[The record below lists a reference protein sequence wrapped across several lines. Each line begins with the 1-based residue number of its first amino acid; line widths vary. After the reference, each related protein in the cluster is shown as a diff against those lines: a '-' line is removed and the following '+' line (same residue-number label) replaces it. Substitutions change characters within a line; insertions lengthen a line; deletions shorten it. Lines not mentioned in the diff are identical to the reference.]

1 MNPILKAHCETGHFS
16 HGYLLIGDRE
26 KSLISSRKAA
36 AILLNYNESALDS
49 HPDFLEQFFDI
60 FELEQSNE
68 LKRKF
73 SMKPILAERKV
84 FLLGINSFD
93 YEAVNGLSKIIE
105 DPPEDCYFFF
115 MTVFPEDVPIVLRSR
130 LVNLF
135 EEGSFKL
142 SEERRDFYKNFLK
155 KDSVERLA
163 LAKNAAADKKSA
175 LEFLNELEI
184 ILSEKIKKERSH
196 DVFKSLLY
204 SLEELQANRRFLF
217 DRASLPRMIIEH
229 FALILPQLR

>member
-26 KSLISSRKAA
+26 KSLISGRKAA
-36 AILLNYNESALDS
+36 AILLNYKESALNS
-49 HPDFLEQFFDI
+49 HPDFLEQFFDL
-60 FELEQSNE
+60 FELEQSND

-93 YEAVNGLSKIIE
+93 YKAVNSLSKIIE

-115 MTVFPEDVPIVLRSR
+115 MTVFPEDMPVVLRSK
-130 LVNLF
+130 LVNLL
-135 EEGSFKL
+135 EEGIFSL
-142 SEERRDFYKNFLK
+142 SKEKSDFYKRFLET
-155 KDSVERLA
+155 DSVERFA
-163 LAKNAAADKKSA
+163 LAKNAAAEKKSA

-184 ILSEKIKKERSH
+184 ILSEKIKKEHSPK
-196 DVFKSLLY
+196 VFKSLLY
-204 SLEELQANRRFLF
+204 SLEELQTNRRFLF

-229 FALILPQLR
+229 FALILPQL

>member
-26 KSLISSRKAA
+26 KSLISGRKAA
-36 AILLNYNESALDS
+36 AILLNYNESALAS

-60 FELEQSNE
+60 FELEQSRE

-84 FLLGINSFD
+84 FLLGINSFN
-93 YEAVNGLSKIIE
+93 YEAVNSLSKIIE

-115 MTVFPEDVPIVLRSR
+115 MAVFSEDVPLVLRSR

-135 EEGSFKL
+135 EESSFEL
-142 SEERRDFYKNFLK
+142 SKERRDFYENFLK

-163 LAKNAAADKKSA
+163 LAKNAATDKKSA

-184 ILSEKIKKERSH
+184 ILSEKIKKEHSP

-204 SLEELQANRRFLF
+204 SLEELQSNRRFLF

-229 FALILPQLR
+229 FALILPQLK